1 MNVDAEL
8 DRMKQAIFTE
18 DLLTKLL
25 SCSQKTLDAQGSTVP
40 PEEAQAARA
49 ALEDLLTPQ
58 QKQILAALEEKHRDI
73 LRRLLPFAVQQGLC
87 TGFQQYFS
95 NEPLTTPLPGLVTQ
109 KVLDQTVHCTGYTWA
124 CQQATDLFDTVYDQL
139 PDQTAQDQWTDL
151 DLVWEDREY
160 ILALDAFHL
169 GYRAALRILGNCFGL
184 DASISMLPQVL
195 LTEHDLG
202 VLMTSQE
209 QERRPACRPA
219 PSPRTLKPLSLTKH
233 KPPPKASAF
242 SGGFVSVL
250 KWSPPP
256 GSGRRG
262 GPGRRAPGGSSRWCS
277 RRSGSTRCHR

>member
-1 MNVDAEL
+1 MSLLIDPEL

-18 DLLTKLL
+18 ELLTKLL
-25 SCSQKTLDAQGSTVP
+25 SCSQKTLDAQGGTVP

-58 QKQILAALEEKHRDI
+58 QKQILADLEEKHRDI

-95 NEPLTTPLPGLVTQ
+95 NDPLTTPLPGLVTQ
-109 KVLDQTVHCTGYTWA
+109 KVLDQTAHCTGYTWA
-124 CQQATDLFDTVYDQL
+124 RHQATDLFDTVYDQL

-184 DASISMLPQVL
+184 DASLSMLPQVL

-209 QERRPACRPA
+209 QERQTRLRSRPLPQDPE
-219 PSPRTLKPLSLTKH
+219 PS
-233 KPPPKASAF
+233 
-242 SGGFVSVL
+242 
-250 KWSPPP
+250 SPD
-256 GSGRRG
+256 
-262 GPGRRAPGGSSRWCS
+262 
-277 RRSGSTRCHR
+277 

>member
-1 MNVDAEL
+1 M
-8 DRMKQAIFTE
+8 RR
-18 DLLTKLL
+18 
-25 SCSQKTLDAQGSTVP
+25 VP
-40 PEEAQAARA
+40 AVFLQRSPHHPPAR
-49 ALEDLLTPQ
+49 
-58 QKQILAALEEKHRDI
+58 
-73 LRRLLPFAVQQGLC
+73 
-87 TGFQQYFS
+87 
-95 NEPLTTPLPGLVTQ
+95 PGHP

-209 QERRPACRPA
+209 QERQTRLQARPLPQDPET
-219 PSPRTLKPLSLTKH
+219 PSPD
-233 KPPPKASAF
+233 
-242 SGGFVSVL
+242 
-250 KWSPPP
+250 
-256 GSGRRG
+256 
-262 GPGRRAPGGSSRWCS
+262 
-277 RRSGSTRCHR
+277 

>member
-151 DLVWEDREY
+151 DLVWDDE
-160 ILALDAFHL
+160 
-169 GYRAALRILGNCFGL
+169 
-184 DASISMLPQVL
+184 
-195 LTEHDLG
+195 
-202 VLMTSQE
+202 
-209 QERRPACRPA
+209 
-219 PSPRTLKPLSLTKH
+219 
-233 KPPPKASAF
+233 
-242 SGGFVSVL
+242 
-250 KWSPPP
+250 
-256 GSGRRG
+256 
-262 GPGRRAPGGSSRWCS
+262 SSRA
-277 RRSGSTRCHR
+277 

>member
-1 MNVDAEL
+1 MH
-8 DRMKQAIFTE
+8 R
-18 DLLTKLL
+18 
-25 SCSQKTLDAQGSTVP
+25 VP
-40 PEEAQAARA
+40 
-49 ALEDLLTPQ
+49 
-58 QKQILAALEEKHRDI
+58 
-73 LRRLLPFAVQQGLC
+73 AV
-87 TGFQQYFS
+87 FS

-209 QERRPACRPA
+209 QERQTRLQARPLPQD
-219 PSPRTLKPLSLTKH
+219 PETPFPD
-233 KPPPKASAF
+233 
-242 SGGFVSVL
+242 
-250 KWSPPP
+250 
-256 GSGRRG
+256 
-262 GPGRRAPGGSSRWCS
+262 
-277 RRSGSTRCHR
+277 

>member
-18 DLLTKLL
+18 ELLTKLL

-58 QKQILAALEEKHRDI
+58 QKQILADLEEKHRDI
-73 LRRLLPFAVQQGLC
+73 LRRLLPFAVQQGL
-87 TGFQQYFS
+87 
-95 NEPLTTPLPGLVTQ
+95 
-109 KVLDQTVHCTGYTWA
+109 CTGYTWA

-209 QERRPACRPA
+209 QERQTRLRARPLPQDPET
-219 PSPRTLKPLSLTKH
+219 PSPD
-233 KPPPKASAF
+233 
-242 SGGFVSVL
+242 
-250 KWSPPP
+250 
-256 GSGRRG
+256 
-262 GPGRRAPGGSSRWCS
+262 
-277 RRSGSTRCHR
+277 

>member
-95 NEPLTTPLPGLVTQ
+95 N
-109 KVLDQTVHCTGYTWA
+109 
-124 CQQATDLFDTVYDQL
+124 
-139 PDQTAQDQWTDL
+139 
-151 DLVWEDREY
+151 
-160 ILALDAFHL
+160 
-169 GYRAALRILGNCFGL
+169 
-184 DASISMLPQVL
+184 
-195 LTEHDLG
+195 
-202 VLMTSQE
+202 
-209 QERRPACRPA
+209 
-219 PSPRTLKPLSLTKH
+219 
-233 KPPPKASAF
+233 
-242 SGGFVSVL
+242 
-250 KWSPPP
+250 
-256 GSGRRG
+256 
-262 GPGRRAPGGSSRWCS
+262 
-277 RRSGSTRCHR
+277 

>member
-1 MNVDAEL
+1 MMGGNSLSLLIDPEL

-18 DLLTKLL
+18 ELLTKLL

-49 ALEDLLTPQ
+49 ALENRLTPQ

-87 TGFQQYFS
+87 AGFQQYFS
-95 NEPLTTPLPGLVTQ
+95 NDPLTTPLPGLVTQ
-109 KVLDQTVHCTGYTWA
+109 KVLDQTVHCTG
-124 CQQATDLFDTVYDQL
+124 
-139 PDQTAQDQWTDL
+139 QDQWTDL

-209 QERRPACRPA
+209 QERQTRLQARPLPQDPET
-219 PSPRTLKPLSLTKH
+219 PSPD
-233 KPPPKASAF
+233 
-242 SGGFVSVL
+242 
-250 KWSPPP
+250 
-256 GSGRRG
+256 
-262 GPGRRAPGGSSRWCS
+262 
-277 RRSGSTRCHR
+277 

>member
-18 DLLTKLL
+18 ELLTKLL

-40 PEEAQAARA
+40 PEEAQAA
-49 ALEDLLTPQ
+49 P
-58 QKQILAALEEKHRDI
+58 AALEEKHRDI

-87 TGFQQYFS
+87 AGFQQYFS
-95 NEPLTTPLPGLVTQ
+95 NDPLTTPLPGLVTQ

-209 QERRPACRPA
+209 QERQTRLQARPLPQDPET
-219 PSPRTLKPLSLTKH
+219 PSP
-233 KPPPKASAF
+233 A
-242 SGGFVSVL
+242 
-250 KWSPPP
+250 
-256 GSGRRG
+256 
-262 GPGRRAPGGSSRWCS
+262 
-277 RRSGSTRCHR
+277 

>member
-1 MNVDAEL
+1 MSLLIDHEL

-18 DLLTKLL
+18 ELLTKLL

-58 QKQILAALEEKHRDI
+58 QKQILADLEEKHRDI

-95 NEPLTTPLPGLVTQ
+95 NDPLTTPLPGLVTQ

-209 QERRPACRPA
+209 QERQTRLQARPRPQDPET
-219 PSPRTLKPLSLTKH
+219 PSPD
-233 KPPPKASAF
+233 
-242 SGGFVSVL
+242 
-250 KWSPPP
+250 
-256 GSGRRG
+256 
-262 GPGRRAPGGSSRWCS
+262 
-277 RRSGSTRCHR
+277 

>member
-109 KVLDQTVHCTGYTWA
+109 RCWIKPSTAPATPGPASRPQTCLTRSMTSCRIRQPRTNGPISTWSGRTGSISWPWTPSTWA
-124 CQQATDLFDTVYDQL
+124 
-139 PDQTAQDQWTDL
+139 TAPPCGFWGIASA
-151 DLVWEDREY
+151 WMP
-160 ILALDAFHL
+160 AFP
-169 GYRAALRILGNCFGL
+169 C
-184 DASISMLPQVL
+184 
-195 LTEHDLG
+195 
-202 VLMTSQE
+202 
-209 QERRPACRPA
+209 
-219 PSPRTLKPLSLTKH
+219 SPRS
-233 KPPPKASAF
+233 F
-242 SGGFVSVL
+242 
-250 KWSPPP
+250 
-256 GSGRRG
+256 
-262 GPGRRAPGGSSRWCS
+262 
-277 RRSGSTRCHR
+277 